1 MSERKIVQEPLIKY
15 ARQIGWT
22 YLSRDEAV
30 ALRQGE
36 AGLFFYNI
44 LKEQLMNLNKGIIN
58 NGKANEII
66 KRLGNVKSSMEGNQ
80 EILQYLKGEKSVY
93 YERDKRELNIRFI
106 DFENDNIENNQFH
119 VTDEWQYTNGK
130 FTNRG
135 DVIFLING
143 IPVIIA
149 ETKNANKREGIEE
162 GIAQIR
168 RYHSETPEMMALNQI
183 FDVTTCLI
191 FIME

>member
-15 ARQIGWT
+15 VKQIGWT
-22 YLSRDEAV
+22 YLNRDEAV

-58 NGKANEII
+58 NEKANEII
-66 KRLGNVKSSMEGNQ
+66 KRLENVKSSIEGNQ
-80 EILQYLKGEKSVY
+80 EILQYLKGEKSIY

-106 DFENDNIENNQFH
+106 DFGNINNQFH
-119 VTDEWQYTNGK
+119 VTDEWQFTNGK

-149 ETKNANKREGIEE
+149 ETKNADKREGIEE

>member
-1 MSERKIVQEPLIKY
+1 MSERKIVQ
-15 ARQIGWT
+15 
-22 YLSRDEAV
+22 
-30 ALRQGE
+30 
-36 AGLFFYNI
+36 
-44 LKEQLMNLNKGIIN
+44 EQLMNLNKGIIN
-58 NGKANEII
+58 NEKANEII
-66 KRLGNVKSSMEGNQ
+66 NRLGNVKSSIEGNQ

-106 DFENDNIENNQFH
+106 DFNNDNIENNQFH

-135 DVIFLING
+135 DVVFLING

-162 GIAQIR
+162 GMAQIR
-168 RYHSETPEMMALNQI
+168 RYHSETLEMMASHQI
-183 FDVTTCLI
+183 FD
-191 FIME
+191 